1 MNICIC
7 TIKSWNIRMAR
18 VFNDIYKGRHNIKII
33 SEKEQLNYKF
43 LSENKVDYIF
53 FPHWSFLIPKEIFN
67 NFECIVFHMTD
78 LPFGRGGSPLQNLIV
93 RGIEETQISA
103 IKVTQ
108 QLDAG
113 PIYLKTNLSLHGTA
127 EEILIRASTIIF
139 NEMIPKI
146 LEEKMIP
153 VEQSGDIVH
162 FKRRSEKESEIE
174 PNTSLEKIYDYIR
187 MLDAEGYPNAFI
199 KYGDYKLT
207 FKNAILKDGKLF
219 ADVRM
224 ERDSDNE
231 ENIGHSG
238 PPR

>member
-113 PIYLKTNLSLHGTA
+113 PIYLKTNLSLQGTA

>member
-1 MNICIC
+1 
-7 TIKSWNIRMAR
+7 
-18 VFNDIYKGRHNIKII
+18 
-33 SEKEQLNYKF
+33 
-43 LSENKVDYIF
+43 
-53 FPHWSFLIPKEIFN
+53 
-67 NFECIVFHMTD
+67 MTD

>member
-18 VFNDIYKGRHNIKII
+18 VFNDIYKGRHHIKII

-53 FPHWSFLIPKEIFN
+53 FPHWSFLIPEEIFS

-146 LEEKMIP
+146 LDGKIIP
-153 VEQSGDIVH
+153 AEQSGDIVL

-174 PNTSLEKIYDYIR
+174 PNIPLEKIYDYIR